1 MGKCLK
7 VFLAGACCAVGGV
20 GLGAEDPTFASP
32 AVTNVAVFSVSV
44 TNAVTFGVATT
55 NLAPNME
62 SPMASNAV
70 ALAQAMKALPTEA
83 ETNLIRRAALDAV
96 ANAVK
101 AVRDTADKS
110 AAAERARRISTRT
123 FKLNHVQA
131 EDVAEKFNNTWSGDF
146 GLTWKLGKIAQ
157 AFPEANVVMV
167 TAPGAILDA
176 CEKVIADVDIE
187 PMQVYIEARFVEL
200 GTTAMHKLGIDWSM
214 FEGMKGTATMGAGI
228 NGYNVG
234 KGVEEYTRTVLDANG
249 TTSYKL
255 AGGTTTGT
263 SKAFKGDSD
272 GSISHFSGT
281 LDFSEMYLVLSA
293 LERENDTRIFS
304 NPRIIVASGRKAVV
318 DMTTKYPNI
327 TVAAKRTS
335 NSNSDSIDLDMKMA
349 AIPGEDKFMFAK
361 EAFFSWGIQLEVT
374 PRVGPNGQI
383 SVSIVPT
390 ISSQSDWV
398 TAGAADTNYKK
409 SDNIGSYSAR
419 YPVIDVQRLVTD
431 FAMRSGTTAVIGGL
445 SRTVEEQV
453 DSGIPWLRDC
463 PWLGPRLF
471 GGKSRQKVQ
480 KEIIVFVTVG
490 LAEPGMLP
498 TDVGLPKN
506 AVLGREYV
514 DDKRREPGDRR
525 NGAAGVTSL
534 DLRPLEEQAA
544 DPAWTNRAEKVES
557 RFPLPFTKK
566 K

>member
-1 MGKCLK
+1 MRKTFK
-7 VFLAGACCAVGGV
+7 AVTAAACCLLCGG
-20 GLGAEDPTFASP
+20 LDAEDPAFAAP

-44 TNAVTFGVATT
+44 TNAVTFGVAST
-55 NLAPNME
+55 NM
-62 SPMASNAV
+62 SPDMASPAASNAV
-70 ALAQAMKALPTEA
+70 VLAHALKAEPTAA
-83 ETNLIRRAALDAV
+83 ETNLIKKAAIDAV

-110 AAAERARRISTRT
+110 AAAEKARRISTRT
-123 FKLNHVQA
+123 FKLKHVMA
-131 EDVAEKFNNTWSGDF
+131 DEVAEKFNSTWSGDF
-146 GLTWKLGKIAQ
+146 GLPWKLGKIAQ
-157 AFPEANVVMV
+157 SFPEANTVMV
-167 TAPGAILDA
+167 TAPGAILEA
-176 CEKVIADVDIE
+176 CEQVIADVDVE

-214 FEGMKGTATMGAGI
+214 FEGMKGSATMGAGI

-234 KGVEEYTRTVLDANG
+234 KGVEEYTRTVVDANG

-281 LDFSEMYLVLSA
+281 LDFSEMYVVLSA
-293 LERENDTRIFS
+293 LEREGDTRIFS

-318 DMTTKYPNI
+318 DMTTKYPNV

-335 NSNSDSIDLDMKMA
+335 NSNSDSIDLDMKMS

-383 SVSIVPT
+383 NVSIVPT

-398 TAGAADTNYKK
+398 TAGATDTNYKK

-463 PWLGPRLF
+463 PWLGNKLF

-490 LAEPGMLP
+490 LAEPGALP
-498 TDVGLPKN
+498 PDIGLPKN

-525 NGAAGVTSL
+525 SGAAGVTSL
-534 DLRPLEEQAA
+534 DLRALEEQAA
-544 DPAWTNRAEKVES
+544 DPAWTNRVEKTET
-557 RFPLPFTKK
+557 RFPVPFTKK

>member
-1 MGKCLK
+1 
-7 VFLAGACCAVGGV
+7 
-20 GLGAEDPTFASP
+20 
-32 AVTNVAVFSVSV
+32 
-44 TNAVTFGVATT
+44 
-55 NLAPNME
+55 
-62 SPMASNAV
+62 
-70 ALAQAMKALPTEA
+70 MKALPTEA

-398 TAGAADTNYKK
+398 TAGAADTNYKR